1 MLESWRVGKFMW
13 IVVVVKVVVV
23 VKGCSD
29 FMKKKR
35 LNIFFWLS
43 TGRAN
48 PGRKS
53 NSLYSATDE

>member
-1 MLESWRVGKFMW
+1 MW

-53 NSLYSATDE
+53 NSIYSATDE